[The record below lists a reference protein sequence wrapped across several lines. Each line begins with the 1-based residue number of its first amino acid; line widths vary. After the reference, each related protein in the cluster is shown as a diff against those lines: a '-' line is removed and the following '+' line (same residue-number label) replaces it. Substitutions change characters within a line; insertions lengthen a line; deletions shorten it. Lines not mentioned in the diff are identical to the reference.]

1 MASRSTA
8 IGRAALGVILLVLAV
23 WAASAVMVV
32 YWGTR
37 DEAGPAD
44 AIVVLGA
51 AQYVGRPS
59 PVLRARL
66 DHAIDLYD
74 HGYAPLLVLTGGV
87 GEGDTTSEAAVGR
100 RYALAAGVPDRAILT
115 EEHGRTTTE
124 SLYAVSALLHD
135 RGVTRVILVSDPF
148 HVLRL
153 RVLAGRLDLDA
164 ATSPTRTS
172 PISNSREERWSY
184 VVSESVKVPLSLLL
198 GGMADRLVA
207 PDVPPLDSL
216 LRRVPGR

>member
-1 MASRSTA
+1 M
-8 IGRAALGVILLVLAV
+8 LGVVGLALVV

-32 YWGTR
+32 YWGSR
-37 DEAGPAD
+37 DEAGKAD

-66 DHAIDLYD
+66 DHAIDLYER
-74 HGYAPLLVLTGGV
+74 GYAPLLVLTGGV

-100 RYALAAGVPDRAILT
+100 RYASRAGVPADAILT

-124 SLYAVSALLHD
+124 SLYAVSAMLHE

-153 RVLAGRLDLDA
+153 RVLADRLDLHPM
-164 ATSPTRTS
+164 TSPTRTS
-172 PISNSREERWSY
+172 PISASRQERWSY
-184 VVSESVKVPLSLLL
+184 VVSESVKVPLTFLL
-198 GGMADRLVA
+198 GDVADRIIA
-207 PDVPPLDSL
+207 PDVPPLDSI
-216 LRRVPGR
+216 LRR

>member
-8 IGRAALGVILLVLAV
+8 FSRTMLGVVGLALAV
-23 WAASAVMVV
+23 WAASAVLVV
-32 YWGTR
+32 YWGSR
-37 DEAGPAD
+37 DEAGKAD

-66 DHAIDLYD
+66 DHAIDLYER
-74 HGYAPLLVLTGGV
+74 GYAPLLVLTGGV

-100 RYALAAGVPDRAILT
+100 RYAYRAGVPEDAILT
-115 EEHGRTTTE
+115 EEHGRTTAE
-124 SLYAVSALLHD
+124 SLYAVSAMLHE

-153 RVLAGRLDLDA
+153 RVLADRLDLHPM
-164 ATSPTRTS
+164 TSPTRTS
-172 PISNSREERWSY
+172 PISASRQERWSY
-184 VVSESVKVPLSLLL
+184 VVSESVKVPLTFLL
-198 GGMADRLVA
+198 GDVADRIIA
-207 PDVPPLDSL
+207 PDVPPLDSI
-216 LRRVPGR
+216 LRR